1 VTSLLVADGSDLIL
15 HDLESRD
22 ATEVRSDAPGSAVLG
37 VAASADGRRAAL
49 VRGDG
54 SVDLVD
60 VASGAVVEAFDI
72 PARVDTD
79 VMIAVD
85 HDGSRVAYLTPEAQI
100 VIVGGA
106 RGVERIGL
114 APWRWDAIQALDLNR
129 EGTELVLSTAAGE
142 AIWYD
147 LEEIPAKAIAHDE
160 GYDAQFLADGRV
172 AIVGDAGIRVLD
184 PRSSDEPPPIP
195 VGVGA
200 RRVAI
205 DPTGGLFATRAQSGE
220 IRLWDSKSQFA
231 IGEPVRVFADA
242 GPIAFSSDGR
252 FLIVTGREETAW
264 FDVRVSEWPRFACSL
279 VGDTALSLDQV
290 STLLVSDDVTE
301 ACP

>member
-1 VTSLLVADGSDLIL
+1 VLVANGSELTL
-15 HDLESRD
+15 HDLDTRD
-22 ATEVRSDAPGSAVLG
+22 ATRLRTDGSGSAVRG

-49 VRGDG
+49 VRDDG

-60 VASGAVVEAFDI
+60 VESGAILEAFDI
-72 PARVDTD
+72 PASVDTD

-85 HDGSRVAYLTPEAQI
+85 HDGSRVAYLTPETQI

-114 APWRWDAIQALDLNR
+114 APWRRTGLQALDLNR
-129 EGTELVLSTAAGE
+129 EGTELVFSTAAGE

-147 LEEIPAKAIAHDE
+147 LEQIPAKAIAHDE
-160 GYDAQFLADGRV
+160 GYDAQFLPDGRV
-172 AIVGDAGIRVLD
+172 AIVGDGGIRVLD
-184 PRSSDEPPPIP
+184 PRSSDAPPPIP
-195 VGVGA
+195 VGAGS

-205 DPTGGLFATRAQSGE
+205 DPTGDLLATRGESGE
-220 IRLWDSKSQFA
+220 IRLWDAASRFA

-252 FLIVTGREETAW
+252 FLIVAGREETAW

-279 VGDTALSLDQV
+279 IGDAALSQDQV
-290 STLLVSDDVTE
+290 STLLASDDVTG
-301 ACP
+301 ACA